1 MEELDELRKKKLREL
16 QQRMQEERIQED
28 QRRQVELQKRSILME
43 VLSPEARSRLA
54 NIKIAKPEFAA
65 QLENLFVQLAQS
77 GQLRQKVTDAQLKQ
91 MLAKLTAKR
100 KDIKIRRI

>member
-1 MEELDELRKKKLREL
+1 MDDIEELRKKKIREL
-16 QQRMQEERIQED
+16 QQRMQEEKIQEE
-28 QRRQVELQKRSILME
+28 QRRQIEIQKRSILME
-43 VLSPEARSRLA
+43 VLTPEARSRLA

-91 MLAKLTAKR
+91 MLAKLSAKR